1 MARPISLADAQLQM
15 ARTIA
20 QGPEALTDAL
30 FAGTPAQVIRGLK
43 VHANT
48 ISHARLVALEA
59 TFPRTRALIGEAIF
73 NTLSRNFLDTGNG
86 RNQSLDGLGRH
97 FADWLQANAIAPECV
112 TLARFEWLWLES
124 YHAADVTPLSVS
136 AFAALSQTE
145 VLELRIKP
153 HPAARVLRNDANV
166 ATIIG
171 LDTTDEWLLLARPD
185 AEVLAYAIPDTT
197 ASLLRLFA
205 ESDNLA
211 HAFETFLSRR
221 SNNNPL
227 AAMQF
232 LLAAEVLRKDE
243 SQC

>member
-1 MARPISLADAQLQM
+1 MIPPISLADAQLQM

-20 QGPEALTDAL
+20 QGREALTDAL
-30 FAGTPAQVIRGLK
+30 FVGTPVQVLRGLK

-73 NTLSRNFLDTGNG
+73 NSLSRDYLDTGNG
-86 RNQSLDGLGRH
+86 RNQPLDGLGRH

-124 YHAADVTPLSVS
+124 YHATDMAPLSVS
-136 AFAALSQTE
+136 AFAALSPSE

-153 HPAARVLRNDANV
+153 HPAAHVLRNDPDI

-171 LDTTDEWLLLARPD
+171 LDAPAEWLLLARPE
-185 AEVLAYAIPDTT
+185 AEVMAYAIADAT
-197 ASLLRLFA
+197 ASLFQLFA
-205 ESDNLA
+205 TSDNLA
-211 HAFETFLSRR
+211 DAFETFLLRHPNS
-221 SNNNPL
+221 NPL
-227 AAMQF
+227 EAMQF
-232 LLAAEVLRKDE
+232 LLAAGVLRKDE
-243 SQC
+243 S